1 MNNMKRLIVF
11 ASLTALIGSAFAQSS
26 FTIRRPLE
34 GSRVRETVE
43 VRIPVK
49 SIPAG
54 AGFVGIWV
62 NGKFL
67 EAVSPYYPATGV
79 NSTATDFIYKLDTK
93 KAVLPQFPRGIPD
106 GQMTIEAVLY
116 VNRGSF
122 TQPVNKSSVVVQL
135 DNSASIRIPSGGLVL
150 RYPFR
155 PLSEFV
161 YNIEFKNSIQNLTEA
176 QAQLGSQAGTVE
188 AQPERFRYRVT
199 VMNQYRNSDG
209 TREGLVLTQPLP
221 PRGQDHAMLTV
232 GGSSEPEKYFEYM
245 MAPLYQR
252 LSSNGREIFGAW
264 PFYAPSGQGF
274 GEASQFDLVAMLPL
288 PILPSRGV
296 RPGGPAFQGFLPQA
310 VLNLEKSYEN
320 ERFTQLVQARGTLE
334 GIEYERGRPCAKIRN
349 VLAQGQAATGIMEFE
364 EYYWFALDL
373 GMPLRIERRYTM
385 TTRVRE
391 QVGGGGLG
399 GNAGGNSGGAGGR
412 DGQEGGG
419 QAVGTE
425 GRGGGARARGMMPG
439 IQEGD
444 NSGEFKLLGPGL
456 LFSPKEM
463 RMQSRAGA
471 GGNFGSDPEGRG
483 GGTGAGNQGN
493 QNQGGRTRTRLVRQR
508 TVISMIME

>member
-1 MNNMKRLIVF
+1 MKRLIVF

-34 GSRVRETVE
+34 GAKVRETVE
-43 VRIPVK
+43 VRIPVR

-62 NGKFL
+62 NGRFL
-67 EAVSPYYPATGV
+67 EAVSPYYPSTGV
-79 NSTATDFIYKLDTK
+79 NTTATDFIYKLDTK
-93 KAVLPQFPRGIPD
+93 KKVEPHFPRGIPD

-161 YNIEFKNSIQNLTEA
+161 YGIEFKNSIQNLTEA

-188 AQPERFRYRVT
+188 GQPERFRYRVT

-209 TREGLVLTQPLP
+209 TKEGLLLMQPLVM
-221 PRGQDHAMLTV
+221 RGQDHAMLTTS
-232 GGSSEPEKYFEYM
+232 GNGEPDKYYDYN
-245 MAPLYQR
+245 MAPLYMR
-252 LSSNGREIFGAW
+252 VANNGREIFGAW
-264 PFYAPSGQGF
+264 PFYAPNGQGF
-274 GEASQFDLVAMLPL
+274 SEAGTTDLIAMLPL

-296 RPGGPAFQGFLPQA
+296 RPGGPAFTGYLPQA
-310 VLNLEKSYEN
+310 VLDLENGRESN
-320 ERFTQLVQARGTLE
+320 RFTQLIQARGTLE

-373 GMPLRIERRYTM
+373 GMPLKIERRYTM

-391 QVGGGGLG
+391 NVGGGG
-399 GNAGGNSGGAGGR
+399 GGAGGGQGGGPPLTR
-412 DGQEGGG
+412 PDMGGGGGDGREGGRRMG
-419 QAVGTE
+419 RSILPGLPLENANGT
-425 GRGGGARARGMMPG
+425 
-439 IQEGD
+439 IQMV
-444 NSGEFKLLGPGL
+444 GPGL
-456 LFSPKEM
+456 IFGPKTF
-463 RMQSRAGA
+463 MQARSLGGQDMGA
-471 GGNFGSDPEGRG
+471 NGQG
-483 GGTGAGNQGN
+483 GGPTGGN
-493 QNQGGRTRTRLVRQR
+493 QNNQNQGRTRTRLVRQR
-508 TVISMIME
+508 TVITMTME